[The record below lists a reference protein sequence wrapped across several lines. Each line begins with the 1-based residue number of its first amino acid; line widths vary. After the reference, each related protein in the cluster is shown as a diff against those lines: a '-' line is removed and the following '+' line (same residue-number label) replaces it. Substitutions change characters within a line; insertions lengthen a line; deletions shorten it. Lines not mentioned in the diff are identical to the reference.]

1 MESQPASYLVG
12 RFCGSHGEEH
22 TMATDILSPILSPRK
37 SALDHSIDA
46 APLPMDR
53 PDGPEIAPVHGGE
66 HLKSSSNSLRVNDGE
81 AADPHFVRIGAVAYL
96 NTKPLIYSLL
106 DRLTRGADAA
116 TDSSKDSPEGS
127 LRLELPSRLATELEN
142 ESLDVG
148 LIPVVEYFQNL
159 DRYLGVSDAAIACR
173 GPVWSVRILFRKAPC
188 EVRTLAVDEGSR
200 TSIALSKILFH
211 SRFQF
216 VPETTPL
223 PMGMAPQSV
232 DADAVLVI
240 GDRAMKP
247 ERFREDF
254 GTDWDLGEEWLR
266 ETGLPFVFAR
276 WVARNRSFATPGLA
290 AVLEQ
295 SRDAGCANIDEI
307 VRLQAG
313 RYGLSDEE
321 CRDYLTRFLRFRLG
335 PDERAGLAEFHRRCQ
350 ALRLVP
356 EGVLH

>member
-1 MESQPASYLVG
+1 MANDILALRKFTPAHSVDGLPMA
-12 RFCGSHGEEH
+12 FEGSHLPETASVVAG
-22 TMATDILSPILSPRK
+22 
-37 SALDHSIDA
+37 ALESGSSID
-46 APLPMDR
+46 
-53 PDGPEIAPVHGGE
+53 GGSSFGGVL
-66 HLKSSSNSLRVNDGE
+66 LKRSENAQWGDAGKVSAS
-81 AADPHFVRIGAVAYL
+81 HFVRIGAVAYL

-106 DRLTRGADAA
+106 DRLTKGGDAA
-116 TDSSKDSPEGS
+116 TDCSKNSPAGS

-159 DRYLGVSDAAIACR
+159 DRYTGVSDAAIACR
-173 GPVWSVRILFRKAPC
+173 GPVWSVRILFRKDPSQ
-188 EVRTLAVDEGSR
+188 VRKLAVDEGSR

-211 SRFQF
+211 SRFGF

-223 PMGMAPQSV
+223 PMGVPPQSV

-247 ERFREDF
+247 ERFRGDF
-254 GTDWDLGEEWLR
+254 GSDWDLGEEWYR

-276 WVARNRSFATPGLA
+276 WVARNNSFATPALTSL
-290 AVLEQ
+290 LEQ

-307 VRLQAG
+307 VRMHAG
-313 RYGLSDEE
+313 RYGLSDIE
-321 CRDYLTRFLRFRLG
+321 CRDYLTQFLRFRLG
-335 PDERAGLAEFHRRCQ
+335 PEELAGLAEFHRRCQ

>member
-1 MESQPASYLVG
+1 
-12 RFCGSHGEEH
+12 
-22 TMATDILSPILSPRK
+22 MATEILFPRK
-37 SALDHSIDA
+37 SAPKDPSSESTLPADRSVVSESIPMGGISLGPGFHGNSDSRCGG
-46 APLPMDR
+46 APLSDSESSPRGSHD
-53 PDGPEIAPVHGGE
+53 DGAP
-66 HLKSSSNSLRVNDGE
+66 
-81 AADPHFVRIGAVAYL
+81 PHSVRIGAVAYL

-106 DRLTRGADAA
+106 DRLNKSAGCP
-116 TDSSKDSPEGS
+116 TDSSDTAPSGS

-159 DRYLGVSDAAIACR
+159 NRYHGVSDAAIACR
-173 GPVWSVRILFRKAPC
+173 GPVWSVRILFRKAP
-188 EVRTLAVDEGSR
+188 EQVRRLAVDEGSR
-200 TSIALSKILFH
+200 TSIALSKVLFY

-223 PMGMAPQSV
+223 PMGVSPQSM

-247 ERFREDF
+247 ERFRGDF
-254 GTDWDLGEEWLR
+254 GSDWDLGEEWFR

-276 WVARNRSFATPGLA
+276 WVARNSSFATPALA
-290 AVLEQ
+290 AALEQ
-295 SRDAGCANIDEI
+295 SRDAGCANVDEI
-307 VRLQAG
+307 VRLHAG
-313 RYGLSDEE
+313 RYGLSDVE

>member
-1 MESQPASYLVG
+1 
-12 RFCGSHGEEH
+12 
-22 TMATDILSPILSPRK
+22 MAIDILSPRK
-37 SALDHSIDA
+37 SATNHSVNESPLSIDGSF
-46 APLPMDR
+46 
-53 PDGPEIAPVHGGE
+53 GPETQTVVVGGAVSGSCSGDG
-66 HLKSSSNSLRVNDGE
+66 HWNRSANSRIGHCE
-81 AADPHFVRIGAVAYL
+81 ETADSHSVRIGAVAYL

-106 DRLTRGADAA
+106 DRLAAGEGLSNDAL
-116 TDSSKDSPEGS
+116 KDTPAGS

-159 DRYLGVSDAAIACR
+159 DRYHGVSDAAIACC
-173 GPVWSVRILFRKAPC
+173 GPVWSVRILFRKAPGQ
-188 EVRTLAVDEGSR
+188 VRTLAVDEGSR
-200 TSIALSKILFH
+200 TSIALSKVLFH

-223 PMGMAPQSV
+223 PMGVSPQSV

-247 ERFREDF
+247 ERFRGDF
-254 GTDWDLGEEWLR
+254 GSDWDLGEEWFR
-266 ETGLPFVFAR
+266 DTGLPFVFAR
-276 WVARNRSFATPGLA
+276 WVARSRSYATPALA

-307 VRLQAG
+307 VRLHAG
-313 RYGLSDEE
+313 RYGLSDIE

-335 PDERAGLAEFHRRCQ
+335 PDERAGLAEFHCRCQ

-356 EGVLH
+356 EGLLH

>member
-1 MESQPASYLVG
+1 
-12 RFCGSHGEEH
+12 
-22 TMATDILSPILSPRK
+22 MAIDTLSTRK
-37 SALDHSIDA
+37 A
-46 APLPMDR
+46 APKHSVNEVLLPIDGSVASQTEPVGAGYRGSGNGGDSGWNFGDGLLSRSENPREGDR
-53 PDGPEIAPVHGGE
+53 EESIG
-66 HLKSSSNSLRVNDGE
+66 SL
-81 AADPHFVRIGAVAYL
+81 FVRIGAVAYL

-106 DRLTRGADAA
+106 DRLAKDADAS
-116 TDSSKDSPEGS
+116 TDSSNDSPVGS
-127 LRLELPSRLATELEN
+127 LRLELPSRLAAELEN

-159 DRYLGVSDAAIACR
+159 DRYQGVSDAVIACR
-173 GPVWSVRILFRKAPC
+173 GPVWSVRILFRKAPS

-223 PMGMAPQSV
+223 PMGIAPRSV

-254 GTDWDLGEEWLR
+254 GSDWDLGEEWFR
-266 ETGLPFVFAR
+266 DTGLPFVFAR
-276 WVARNRSFATPGLA
+276 WVARSNSFATPALA
-290 AVLEQ
+290 AVLEK
-295 SRDAGCANIDEI
+295 SRDAGCANIEEI
-307 VRLQAG
+307 VRLHAG
-313 RYGLSDEE
+313 RYGLSEAE
-321 CRDYLTRFLRFRLG
+321 CRDYLTEFLRFRLG